1 MSVKMNYTMPHIG
14 SGDPFVRQEIWS
26 QPWRRGEKGFALIT
40 ALLMLVILTLL
51 GVSMMSGVS
60 LQDKM
65 AGNTREKTR
74 AFDAAQAA
82 LVAAQNY
89 LAGLTA
95 APSGGVCSGTV
106 SAPRVCSA
114 ALLNPTSVPWVNGVD
129 YTPTGM
135 TISSSG
141 GQFTYAASPQYYIQ
155 DLSPAGSNPHMYLI
169 TAQATGGNA
178 NAVAVVQS
186 VYVLSGSAGGNTS
199 AAPVMGQ

>member
-1 MSVKMNYTMPHIG
+1 
-14 SGDPFVRQEIWS
+14 
-26 QPWRRGEKGFALIT
+26 
-40 ALLMLVILTLL
+40 LMLVILTLL
-51 GVSMMSGVS
+51 GVSMMGGVS

-89 LAGLTA
+89 LAGLTS
-95 APSGGVCSGTV
+95 APSGGACSGTV
-106 SAPRVCSA
+106 STPRVCSA
-114 ALLNPTSVPWVNGVD
+114 VLQNPTSVPWSDGVN
-129 YTPTGM
+129 YTPSGM
-135 TISSSG
+135 TVSSSG
-141 GQFTYAASPQYYIQ
+141 GLFTYAASPQYYIQ
-155 DLSPAGSNPHMYLI
+155 DLSPVGSNPHMYLI

-186 VYVLSGSAGGNTS
+186 VYVLSGSKGGNTS